1 MRVLSDLR
9 TALTLLTLVPARG
22 EAAVRPSPACAA
34 WFPLIGMA
42 FGAIGAATGLALTR
56 LGSQSGGALA
66 LVFAAV
72 TVALWAFLGRLL
84 HWDGLADTADALWGG
99 HTPQRRLEIMA
110 DSATGA
116 FGATAIALVAL
127 LQVTALAVLFA
138 QPAALWP
145 VVVAVPLLGRTA
157 ALFAAWL
164 GTPARPGG
172 LGALVIGR
180 PPAYAVV
187 IALLTLTAAGMLLAF
202 TIGPVWLLWYGAGL
216 VVAAAVPH
224 LLAGR
229 VGGVTG
235 DIMGA
240 SVLIAET
247 IILLVA
253 AIGGSM

>member
-9 TALTLLTLVPARG
+9 IAITLLTLVPARG
-22 EAAVRPSPACAA
+22 EAAVRPSPACVA

-42 FGAIGAATGLALTR
+42 FGAIGAAAGLALTR
-56 LGSQSGGALA
+56 LGPHFAGALA

-72 TVALWAFLGRLL
+72 TVSLWALLGRLL

-116 FGATAIALVAL
+116 FGATAIALVAV

-138 QPAALWP
+138 RPVPLWP

-164 GTPARPGG
+164 GKPARPGG

-180 PPAYAVV
+180 PPAFAVA
-187 IALLTLTAAGMLLAF
+187 IAVLTFTAAGILLAL
-202 TIGPVWLLWYGAGL
+202 TVAPVWLLWYGAGL

-224 LLAGR
+224 LFAGR

-240 SVLIAET
+240 SVLVTET
-247 IILLVA
+247 VVLLVA
-253 AIGGSM
+253 AIGGSV